1 LWHAVAHGATLDF
14 LESGSVNKFS
24 IAGVF
29 KGVVAAS
36 VLVLLAPNTSRADDH
51 LLSVNSSGTV
61 TVSAQTP
68 AVITDAGAVT
78 TPLTFTFTDPPPANN
93 TTTVTLGTSQTVT
106 MVRTPVKMCK
116 PGTNN
121 QLEWLDQ
128 GNTVIGVNGTL
139 TSGTTSAVPNNGYRL
154 TLTFTFNST
163 YASSNGPCTV
173 SGQQSYTSTKV
184 ALLEQQTGGSGNYTT
199 KLNSTYNFWN
209 ATNTAPEPDTVLLM
223 LMGLLVLGWMS
234 RKRMHTGR
242 SPSA

>member
-1 LWHAVAHGATLDF
+1 M
-14 LESGSVNKFS
+14 NKFS
-24 IAGVF
+24 TAGML
-29 KGVVAAS
+29 KALAMAG
-36 VLVLLAPNTSRADDH
+36 LLALLVPSTSWADDH
-51 LLSVNSSGTV
+51 MLSVNSGGGV

-106 MVRTPVKMCK
+106 MVRTPVKLCK
-116 PGTNN
+116 PGTKN

-154 TLTFTFNST
+154 TLTFTFTST
-163 YASSNGPCTV
+163 YGSSNGPCTV

-184 ALLEQQTGGSGNYTT
+184 ALLEKRQGNSANFDT
-199 KLNSTYNFWN
+199 KLNSTYNFGS
-209 ATNTAPEPDTVLLM
+209 ATNSAPEPGSMLLM
-223 LMGLLVLGWMS
+223 LTGLLVLGWMS
-234 RKRMHTGR
+234 MKRMRAARRVST
-242 SPSA
+242 

>member
-1 LWHAVAHGATLDF
+1 M
-14 LESGSVNKFS
+14 NKFS
-24 IAGVF
+24 TAGML
-29 KGVVAAS
+29 KALAMAG
-36 VLVLLAPNTSRADDH
+36 LLALVTPSTSSADDH
-51 LLSVNSSGTV
+51 MLSVNSSGTV

-78 TPLTFTFTDPPPANN
+78 TPLTFTFTDPPPPGN

-106 MVRTPVKMCK
+106 VVRTPVKLCK
-116 PGTNN
+116 PGTHN

-139 TSGTTSAVPNNGYRL
+139 TSGTTSTVPNNGYRL

-209 ATNTAPEPDTVLLM
+209 ATNSAPEPGTVLLM
-223 LMGLLVLGWMS
+223 LTGLLVLGWMS
-234 RKRMHTGR
+234 RKRMRAARGV
-242 SPSA
+242 SP